1 MRYQVDFLI
10 PLKLQKISYY
20 FGLCRKILLA
30 NQFAGFLIFDLCD
43 LLIIIRGVHC
53 YIVLV
58 KHIKKSNK
66 NIFIYIFFL
75 FIKMVSM
82 NKNTK
87 KSLRKKHMKD
97 IKILL
102 KKEKEKGKKRPETD
116 IKIFLQNKKKNCQYH
131 HDHNKNLAEE
141 QKQN

>member
-43 LLIIIRGVHC
+43 LLIIIPGVHC

-116 IKIFLQNKKKNCQYH
+116 IKIFL
-131 HDHNKNLAEE
+131 
-141 QKQN
+141 